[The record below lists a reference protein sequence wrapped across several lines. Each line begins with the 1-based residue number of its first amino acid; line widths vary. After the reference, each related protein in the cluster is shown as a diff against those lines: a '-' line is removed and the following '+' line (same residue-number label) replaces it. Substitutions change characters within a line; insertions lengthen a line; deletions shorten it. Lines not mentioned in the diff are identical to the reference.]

1 MPIRGSK
8 DAPRNFRGKYTEVQR
23 WVDHCE
29 KLLNN
34 CCVTDERE
42 RCESILAYC
51 TIDVQNVIQTMEG
64 YEHYRWGKLKKE
76 ILQFYDAERVYQKYK
91 PADVDRY
98 ATKMRQKPCYSLTQ
112 WRKYFLRYNAIAG
125 GPLQK
130 GYLSCEDYNAYFLI
144 GIHLPLRQ
152 LLENR
157 VHQSNPYQDDMA
169 QYTIRELNAAAE
181 WYFRRN
187 KYESLMVRAA
197 DLGEE
202 LNDDF
207 SGDDSNSGESGSSL
221 SDSDYESYKRKKQ
234 QRDKKRKLERTTK
247 MKKPGAG
254 DTRTQ
259 KFQGNEDEIAGM
271 IRKLNVMCLDNPEYT
286 PIYYKVMVMDQSGIA
301 EKCVKPPR
309 VERDEPVLCA
319 QPYRAPG
326 PPRPIARA
334 DSVTAVKF

>member
-8 DAPRNFRGKYTEVQR
+8 DAPHNFRGKYTEVQR

-29 KLLNN
+29 KLLNK
-34 CCVTDERE
+34 CRVTDERE
-42 RCESILAYC
+42 RCESLLAYC

-64 YEHYRWGKLKKE
+64 YEQHRWGKLKKE
-76 ILQFYDAERVYQKYK
+76 ILRFYDAERVFQKYK

-130 GYLSCEDYNAYFLI
+130 GYLSREDYNAYFLI
-144 GIHLPLRQ
+144 GIHHPLRQ

-157 VHQSNPYQDDMA
+157 VHQSNPYRDDMA

-197 DLGEE
+197 DLGEDVNE
-202 LNDDF
+202 DF
-207 SGDDSNSGESGSSL
+207 SGEDSDSKESGSSL
-221 SDSDYESYKRKKQ
+221 SDSDYEAFKRKRKQ
-234 QRDKKRKLERTTK
+234 REKKRKLERTTK

-254 DTRTQ
+254 ETRSQ
-259 KFQGNEDEIAGM
+259 RFQGNEDEIAGM
-271 IRKLNVMCLDNPEYT
+271 IRKLNAMRLDDPEYA
-286 PIYYKVMVMDQSGIA
+286 PIYYKVMVMDQSGTA

-309 VERDEPVLCA
+309 MERDEPAMRA
-319 QPYRAPG
+319 QPY
-326 PPRPIARA
+326 
-334 DSVTAVKF
+334 